1 VFFLF
6 GLLKKKIG
14 GFAEKIFGKSK
25 SKIIKEEPIFE
36 NKDLVE
42 ESNVSSK
49 KNSNS
54 KETTFD
60 TIKSDYVS
68 EKSNDFLENNK
79 FLETNINK
87 EDSKDVS
94 SKFIL
99 DEKENDLD
107 NKNIKEK
114 KAVYSKIPDISKLDT
129 VNKDQNVSKEKISNK
144 MHQKDVEEKD
154 KSNEYKSLDLE
165 KKEKVKKNVITSIKS
180 VFSNKIKISE
190 SEISSFLEEFEFS
203 LLEADVSIDSA
214 CSIVNDL
221 KKSLT
226 SVSFNKNN
234 LMKDINDQI
243 KITLKNQLN
252 IDCNINNYI
261 KNTKKEN
268 EPYVILFIGPNGVG
282 KTTTIAKL
290 AKKYKDQNK
299 KVILSSS
306 DTFRAGSI
314 QQLEKHATNLDVRI
328 VKQNYG
334 SDPAAV
340 AYDAVSAAKSSKADF
355 VLIDTAGRQE
365 TNHNLMQEL
374 EKINRVIKPNL
385 TIYVA
390 ESQAGQAII
399 DQIKKF
405 DEVIGISGVVLTKI
419 DTDPKG
425 GVAISILNE
434 LKKPIF
440 YIGTGQEYN
449 DLISFSAEYII
460 DRIVE

>member
-190 SEISSFLEEFEFS
+190 SEISSFLEEVEFS